1 MNNKVFSIIIGA
13 LILFFVA
20 SNTLFIVKETE
31 RGVMLKFGKVV
42 NADIPPGLH
51 FKIPMVNEVR
61 KFDGRVLTLDVRPQ
75 RFLTVEKKGMIVDS
89 YAKWRIKDVSTYYT
103 ATNGEEATAV
113 RNMDQRINEGLRNSF
128 GEHSLQEVI
137 SGERDQLM
145 VDLTENLNKLTLERY
160 GIELIDVRIKRIDLP
175 EQVSDSVFNRMN
187 TEREREAREH
197 RSKGKEQAEVI
208 RADADRQRTILEAEA
223 YRDAEQLRGEGD
235 AKAAAIYSSAY
246 SQDPEF
252 YRFVRSLTAYRESFK
267 NKSDMMLVDPESDF
281 FRYLKDSS
289 GKAAGN

>member
-1 MNNKVFSIIIGA
+1 MNNKVFGIIIGA
-13 LILFFVA
+13 LIVFFVA

-51 FKIPMVNEVR
+51 VKIPMVNEVR
-61 KFDGRVLTLDVRPQ
+61 KFDSRVLTLDVRPQ

-113 RNMDQRINEGLRNSF
+113 RNMDQRINEGLRNAF

-145 VDLTENLNKLTLERY
+145 VTLTENLNKLTLERY

-175 EQVSDSVFNRMN
+175 EQVSESVFNRMN

-223 YRDAEQLRGEGD
+223 YRDAEHLRGEGD
-235 AKAAAIYSSAY
+235 AKAAAIYSAAY
-246 SQDPEF
+246 TQDPEF
-252 YRFVRSLTAYRESFK
+252 YRFVRSLTAYRASFK
-267 NKSDMMLVDPESDF
+267 DKSDVMLVDPESDF

-289 GKAAGN
+289 GKASGK